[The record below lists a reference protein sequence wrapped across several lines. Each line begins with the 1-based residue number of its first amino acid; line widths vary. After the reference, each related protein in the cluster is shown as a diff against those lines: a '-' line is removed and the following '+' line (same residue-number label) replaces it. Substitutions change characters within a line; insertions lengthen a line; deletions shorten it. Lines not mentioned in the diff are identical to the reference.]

1 VKFPRLFSLSEQ
13 KEMMISDLVVVPVD
27 RSQLIWRRRLFQWE
41 EERVGQLVELLREV
55 RLTSDEDKWVWL
67 LRMMGCSR

>member
-13 KEMMISDLVVVPVD
+13 KEKMISDLVVVPVD
-27 RSQLIWRRRLFQWE
+27 RSRLIWRRRLFHWK

-55 RLTSDEDKWVWL
+55 RLTPDEDKWVWL

>member
-41 EERVGQLVELLREV
+41 EERVG
-55 RLTSDEDKWVWL
+55 
-67 LRMMGCSR
+67 